1 MPRASSTKKKQAY
14 QPPNI
19 QSLTPIE
26 RVDFPFGRAYTPLLG
41 YLRDNF
47 KTQEWTKE
55 NRQHIPSV
63 TTIQNIMSKGIGF
76 EKWLGSYGSYEEAM
90 EYANTAATE
99 GTQIHLCL
107 EQLTMGVDIDFTQPY
122 FDVDKQETR
131 EWTNPMIKFME
142 SGNQFFLDHMIQI
155 EGNEV
160 PLFDPRKDYTGTL
173 DMVARI
179 KVEEG
184 LSPSQAKCTD
194 LKEGM
199 SGRILLDIKTLRNSS
214 TLSNKFENHK
224 YQVTAYKNLWE
235 GLFPDHPIDFMG
247 VLYVMNSWRGAP
259 KYKLKLVEEDLTQE
273 WDAMVKLWYG
283 KNGAI
288 KPVYAKP
295 RPRGINS
302 CFKQTKDVM
311 ITDKKM
317 KSETI
322 VTETENE
329 KEKES

>member
-26 RVDFPFGRAYTPLLG
+26 RIDFPFGRAYAPLLG

-63 TTIQNIMSKGIGF
+63 TTIQNILSKGIGF

-107 EQLTMGVDIDFTQPY
+107 EQLTMGVDMDFTQPY

-160 PLFDPRKDYTGTL
+160 PLFDSRKDYTGTA
-173 DMVARI
+173 DMIARI

-199 SGRILLDIKTLRNSS
+199 SGRIMLDIKTLRNSS

-329 KEKES
+329 KEKEL

>member
-26 RVDFPFGRAYTPLLG
+26 RIDFPFGRAYAPLLG

-76 EKWLGSYGSYEEAM
+76 EKWLGDYGSYADAM
-90 EYANTAATE
+90 AFANNAATE

-107 EQLTMGVDIDFTQPY
+107 EQLTMGVDMDFTQPY
-122 FDVDKQETR
+122 FDAEKQETR
-131 EWTNPMIKFME
+131 EWTDPMIKFME

-160 PLFDPRKDYTGTL
+160 PLFDSRKDYTGTL

-247 VLYVMNSWRGAP
+247 VLYVMNSWRGVP

-288 KPVYAKP
+288 KPVYATP

-322 VTETENE
+322 VTETEN
-329 KEKES
+329 KQEKES

>member
-26 RVDFPFGRAYTPLLG
+26 RIDFPFGRAYAPLLG

-76 EKWLGSYGSYEEAM
+76 EKWLGDYGSYADAM
-90 EYANTAATE
+90 AFANNAATE

-107 EQLTMGVDIDFTQPY
+107 EQLTMGVDMDFTQPY
-122 FDVDKQETR
+122 FDAEKQETR
-131 EWTNPMIKFME
+131 EWTDPMIKFME

-288 KPVYAKP
+288 KPVYATP

-322 VTETENE
+322 VTETENK